1 MKTVILLAVFSGLT
15 KALKI
20 ESGSESETQFPSSA
34 INPSKLSS
42 KKNPPNFVF
51 FIPDELRA
59 DVIGSYGGAAITPNM
74 DRLAKEGIRFD
85 QAHTSNPVCAQ
96 SRAAFLTGW
105 PTHVAGHR
113 TLHSLLHQDEPNM
126 LKYLKQAGYEVRW
139 WGKNDVMAP
148 DAWKDSVH
156 EATQPMGDV
165 RNGAQMY
172 KGSDK
177 HYSMLYGPVHVGHV
191 KVKCTIDNVA
201 KHSQCVDALKKEM
214 GRREMLIKEPKKK
227 GSALLEAWLD
237 DAPESTEP
245 KSAKAEL
252 MSMVSEE
259 SFDELKTLTVEIN
272 DFKDTHDGK
281 SVQAAI
287 DFMKSRPAGA
297 PPFAIFLPL
306 NYPHP
311 PYSAPMP
318 FADMYNASNIGN
330 IKGRNLPQKP
340 EFHQLIR
347 HYHNFDQ
354 LSEKEYN
361 ELVIKL
367 RATYLGMVS
376 YSDALLGR
384 LLDFLDTSSL
394 KDNTAVAMWS
404 DHGDYTG
411 DYGLVEKWPSGLEDV
426 MTRVPLIIKVP
437 GMGDS
442 NKGARWTDPVQLY
455 DTMPTVLELAG
466 VTPRHIH
473 FGKSLTKQ
481 IAGTATKDDARKYV
495 FAEGGF
501 ASFEPRDL
509 ESDCDAAN
517 QPCLPKGHQYY
528 PKLRQQS
535 ERPDSVSRAMMV
547 RSKTAK
553 LVWRSDPKWGDKD
566 NELYDLAKDPE
577 ELHNLW
583 DHPDYKG
590 LQAELKEE
598 LLKWLATTSDVTPWQ
613 KDDREIPGGN
623 VHGL

>member
-1 MKTVILLAVFSGLT
+1 MKSVIAVAVLSGI
-15 KALKI
+15 A
-20 ESGSESETQFPSSA
+20 SASFQHASPSSA
-34 INPSKLSS
+34 INPSKLSA

-59 DVIGSYGGAAITPNM
+59 DVIGSYGGHAITPNF

-105 PTHVAGHR
+105 PTHLAGHR
-113 TLHSLLHQDEPNM
+113 TLHSLLHNDEPNM

-148 DAWKDSVH
+148 DAWRESVH

-172 KGSDK
+172 KGYNK
-177 HYSMLYGPVHVGHV
+177 HYSMLYGPVTVGHV
-191 KVKCTIDNVA
+191 KVRCTIDNAA
-201 KHSQCVDALKKEM
+201 KNHQCVGALKREMEKRDLLKKE
-214 GRREMLIKEPKKK
+214 PTQATKKK
-227 GSALLEAWLD
+227 GSSLLEEWLD
-237 DAPESTEP
+237 ESESSGP
-245 KSAKAEL
+245 KDPKAEL
-252 MSMVSEE
+252 LNMVHEE
-259 SFDELKTLTVEIN
+259 SHDEVRQMVVEIQ
-272 DFKDTHDGK
+272 DYKDTHDGK

-287 DFMKSRPAGA
+287 NFMNSRPAFA
-297 PPFAIFLPL
+297 PPFAVFLPL

-311 PYSAPMP
+311 PYSAPLP
-318 FADMYNASNIGN
+318 FANMYNASNIGA
-330 IKGRNLPQKP
+330 IRGRNLPQKP
-340 EFHQLIR
+340 EFHKLIR

-354 LSEKEYN
+354 LEQKEYDD
-361 ELVIKL
+361 LVVKL

-384 LLDFLDTSSL
+384 LLDFLDSSPL
-394 KDNTAVAMWS
+394 KANTAIAVWS

-437 GMGDS
+437 GLGDQ

-466 VTPRHIH
+466 ITPRHVH

-481 IAGTATKDDARKYV
+481 IAGTASKDDARKYI

-509 ESDCDAAN
+509 ESDCDAAA

-535 ERPDSVSRAMMV
+535 ERPDSVSRAIMA

-566 NELYDLAKDPE
+566 NELYDLEKDPE
-577 ELHNLW
+577 ELYILC
-583 DHPDYKG
+583 DHANYKG
-590 LQAELKEE
+590 LQAEMKDE
-598 LLKWLATTSDVTPWQ
+598 LLKWLASTSDVTPWH
-613 KDDREIPGGN
+613 KDDREIPNGN